1 MCRLRTLL
9 KKRNSNVLL
18 FRFGI
23 WVWLLTLL
31 IPAVGAYRLR
41 LVRRRTSTV
50 AERWRA
56 RDRTAAGVLGK
67 MGMAA
72 EVIGRVTHAEGV
84 KILYKNKKIA
94 LK

>member
-1 MCRLRTLL
+1 
-9 KKRNSNVLL
+9 
-18 FRFGI
+18 
-23 WVWLLTLL
+23 
-31 IPAVGAYRLR
+31 
-41 LVRRRTSTV
+41 
-50 AERWRA
+50 
-56 RDRTAAGVLGK
+56 

>member
-1 MCRLRTLL
+1 LR
-9 KKRNSNVLL
+9 S
-18 FRFGI
+18 G
-23 WVWLLTLL
+23 
-31 IPAVGAYRLR
+31 G
-41 LVRRRTSTV
+41 
-50 AERWRA
+50 A
-56 RDRTAAGVLGK
+56 RDRTAAVLGK

>member
-31 IPAVGAYRLR
+31 ISAVGTYRLR
-41 LVRRRTSTV
+41 WVRRRTSTV
-50 AERWRA
+50 AERWSA
-56 RDRTAAGVLGK
+56 RDRTAAVLGK

-72 EVIGRVTHAEGV
+72 EVIGRVTDAEGV